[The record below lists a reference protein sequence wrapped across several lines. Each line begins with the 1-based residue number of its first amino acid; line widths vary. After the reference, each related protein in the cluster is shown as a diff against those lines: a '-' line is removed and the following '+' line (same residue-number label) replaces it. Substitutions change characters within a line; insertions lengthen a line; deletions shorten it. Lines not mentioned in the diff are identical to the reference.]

1 MTHKSMAIC
10 VFAGLLAGCS
20 SVSVIKNPGPEDSGI
35 RFYRPKPYLLV
46 TPADATGRMVKL
58 KIEYLPDYSEE
69 YSVHPQG
76 KKPPQVQLKDG
87 WNLVAVGGPAPPEKP
102 DEAPPPAAPVDPMKV
117 PEYVVAAS
125 NVPIGLYEAVFDT
138 ACGKKYLKGWRYVGF
153 SALGGGNPIGADPNC
168 ARGSKS
174 PSFGGPD
181 GSIPDG
187 PGFGGPDGSIPGGPT
202 RGAASSSIPGPLY
215 GLVFFNGVM
224 TFRQL
229 DEIANNMTCPQYLKP
244 IPEPV
249 QAVAPPPGGTGVSP
263 GGPAP
268 DTRTTPGGSEKTQA
282 RPGGPSSSTSPPIP
296 ATSTPGGTSWGTES
310 QPPAQSG
317 DVKVTRTGGKVTI
330 PPPRAWDLT
339 K

>member
-1 MTHKSMAIC
+1 MTHKSITIC
-10 VFAGLLAGCS
+10 MFAGLLAGCS
-20 SVSVIKNPGPEDSGI
+20 SVSVIKDPGPGDRGI

-69 YSVHPQG
+69 YSVHPKG

-138 ACGKKYLKGWRYVGF
+138 DGGKKYLKGWRYVGF
-153 SALGGGNPIGADPNC
+153 SALGGGSPIGVDPSC
-168 ARGSKS
+168 ARGPNS
-174 PSFGGPD
+174 PGCGGPD
-181 GSIPDG
+181 GSA
-187 PGFGGPDGSIPGGPT
+187 PGCPAPG
-202 RGAASSSIPGPLY
+202 ASSSIPGPLY

-249 QAVAPPPGGTGVSP
+249 KPVPAPPVTPLTRPEEPQGPPVTRPEKPQGGGTQTRPEPSRTPEGATSP
-263 GGPAP
+263 PP
-268 DTRTTPGGSEKTQA
+268 PVL
-282 RPGGPSSSTSPPIP
+282 PSPNPSASSTSTGGGK
-296 ATSTPGGTSWGTES
+296 ARSASSPGDEN
-310 QPPAQSG
+310 
-317 DVKVTRTGGKVTI
+317 VTRTSDKIKI
-330 PPPRAWDLT
+330 PPPRVGDLT

>member
-1 MTHKSMAIC
+1 MTHKLVGTC
-10 VFAGLLAGCS
+10 VLAGLLAGCS
-20 SVSVIKNPGPEDSGI
+20 SVAVIKNPGPGDTGI

-87 WNLVAVGGPAPPEKP
+87 WNLVAVGGAAPPEKP
-102 DEAPPPAAPVDPMKV
+102 DEPPPPAAPVDPMKV
-117 PEYVVAAS
+117 PEFVVVAT
-125 NVPIGLYEAVFDT
+125 NVPIGLYESVFDV
-138 ACGKKYLKGWRYVGF
+138 AAGRKYLKGWRYVGF
-153 SALGGGNPIGADPNC
+153 SPLGGAGPIGSAGPMGGDPSC
-168 ARGSKS
+168 GRG
-174 PSFGGPD
+174 PNGQGMTGPD
-181 GSIPDG
+181 GFGPNGPIPA
-187 PGFGGPDGSIPGGPT
+187 T
-202 RGAASSSIPGPLY
+202 SSISGPLY

-249 QAVAPPPGGTGVSP
+249 KALVVPPQTITTPEVKPEAGGTQTRPETPRPPAAAPGSTAPGLPATNPSASATGGGEPQSSSSP
-263 GGPAP
+263 QDRKVERTSTKSNIPAP
-268 DTRTTPGGSEKTQA
+268 R
-282 RPGGPSSSTSPPIP
+282 I
-296 ATSTPGGTSWGTES
+296 
-310 QPPAQSG
+310 
-317 DVKVTRTGGKVTI
+317 
-330 PPPRAWDLT
+330 WDLT

>member
-1 MTHKSMAIC
+1 MTHKSIAIC

-20 SVSVIKNPGPEDSGI
+20 SVSVIKNPGPEDTGI

-69 YSVHPQG
+69 YSVRPQG

-102 DEAPPPAAPVDPMKV
+102 DEAPPPAAPIDPMKV

-125 NVPIGLYEAVFDT
+125 NVPIGLYESVFDT
-138 ACGKKYLKGWRYVGF
+138 TCGKKYLKGWRYVGF
-153 SALGGGNPIGADPNC
+153 SPLGGGSPIGVDPSC
-168 ARGSKS
+168 ARG
-174 PSFGGPD
+174 PNAQGLGGPD
-181 GSIPDG
+181 GSTSGYPAA
-187 PGFGGPDGSIPGGPT
+187 
-202 RGAASSSIPGPLY
+202 GAASAIPGPLY

-249 QAVAPPPGGTGVSP
+249 KAVAAPAETVTKPEVKPQGEGTQTKPETPRTPAGAPSPTAPGL
-263 GGPAP
+263 
-268 DTRTTPGGSEKTQA
+268 
-282 RPGGPSSSTSPPIP
+282 P
-296 ATSTPGGTSWGTES
+296 ATNPSASATWGGQTPPTFAPEDGR
-310 QPPAQSG
+310 
-317 DVKVTRTGGKVTI
+317 VTRTSSKSKI
-330 PPPRAWDLT
+330 PPPRNWDLT

>member
-102 DEAPPPAAPVDPMKV
+102 EEAPPPAAPVDPMKV

-138 ACGKKYLKGWRYVGF
+138 TCGKKYLKGWRYIGF
-153 SALGGGNPIGADPNC
+153 SALGGGSPIGSDPSC
-168 ARGSKS
+168 AHRPK
-174 PSFGGPD
+174 GPA
-181 GSIPDG
+181 
-187 PGFGGPDGSIPGGPT
+187 GFGGPDGSGDTTQSSGDTSPNGPAGFGGPDGST
-202 RGAASSSIPGPLY
+202 PGAGSSIQGPLY

-249 QAVAPPPGGTGVSP
+249 QAVAPPPGG
-263 GGPAP
+263 
-268 DTRTTPGGSEKTQA
+268 
-282 RPGGPSSSTSPPIP
+282 
-296 ATSTPGGTSWGTES
+296 
-310 QPPAQSG
+310 
-317 DVKVTRTGGKVTI
+317 
-330 PPPRAWDLT
+330 
-339 K
+339 

>member
-1 MTHKSMAIC
+1 MTHKSMTIC
-10 VFAGLLAGCS
+10 VLAGLLAGCS

-102 DEAPPPAAPVDPMKV
+102 EEAPPPAAPVDPMKV

-125 NVPIGLYEAVFDT
+125 NVPIGLYESVFDT
-138 ACGKKYLKGWRYVGF
+138 AGPRKYLKGWRYVGF
-153 SALGGGNPIGADPNC
+153 SPLGGGSPIGVDPSC
-168 ARGSKS
+168 ARG
-174 PSFGGPD
+174 PNAQGMAGPD
-181 GSIPDG
+181 GST
-187 PGFGGPDGSIPGGPT
+187 PGYPPA
-202 RGAASSSIPGPLY
+202 GAASAIPGPLY

-244 IPEPV
+244 IPEPARPV
-249 QAVAPPPGGTGVSP
+249 IAPTVPVTTPDKPPLRDGSQTKPDSSGTPPG
-263 GGPAP
+263 A
-268 DTRTTPGGSEKTQA
+268 
-282 RPGGPSSSTSPPIP
+282 TSPTPPRLP
-296 ATSTPGGTSWGTES
+296 ATNPAASATWGGGTL
-310 QPPAQSG
+310 PASAPEDG
-317 DVKVTRTGGKVTI
+317 GVGRTSTKSAI
-330 PPPRAWDLT
+330 PPPRNWDLT

>member
-1 MTHKSMAIC
+1 MTHKSITIC
-10 VFAGLLAGCS
+10 MFAGLLAGCS
-20 SVSVIKNPGPEDSGI
+20 SVSVIKDPGPEDTGI
-35 RFYRPKPYLLV
+35 RYYRPKPYLLV

-69 YSVHPQG
+69 YSVHPKG

-102 DEAPPPAAPVDPMKV
+102 DEAPLPTAPVDPMKV

-138 ACGKKYLKGWRYVGF
+138 DGGKKYLKGWRYVGF
-153 SALGGGNPIGADPNC
+153 SALGGGSPIGVDQSC
-168 ARGSKS
+168 ARGPNS
-174 PSFGGPD
+174 PGWGGPD
-181 GSIPDG
+181 GSA
-187 PGFGGPDGSIPGGPT
+187 PGCPTPG
-202 RGAASSSIPGPLY
+202 ASSSIPGPLY

-249 QAVAPPPGGTGVSP
+249 KPVAAPPGAETTPERPRGGGTQTRPETPRTPEGATSP
-263 GGPAP
+263 
-268 DTRTTPGGSEKTQA
+268 TP
-282 RPGGPSSSTSPPIP
+282 PGLPSPNQSTSPTAPGLP
-296 ATSTPGGTSWGTES
+296 SPNPSTSSTGGGKARSASSPGDE
-310 QPPAQSG
+310 
-317 DVKVTRTGGKVTI
+317 KVTRTSDKIKI
-330 PPPRAWDLT
+330 PPPRVGDLT